1 MKTTLAILLLAVT
14 AFAGTTRPAI
24 EKAIAAAEDKYV
36 QAMLHQDG
44 ATLTK
49 LLGDDL
55 LYTHS
60 SNKTETKADV
70 LKVMETKSLTYKEI
84 TFSNVHMRQYGNT
97 VIVSHNA
104 KIVTEQTGEANLY
117 VTHVWV
123 KQNGGWQLVQRQAT
137 KIPPAS

>member
-1 MKTTLAILLLAVT
+1 MKTTLAIFVFAVA
-14 AFAGTTRPAI
+14 AFAGATQPAI
-24 EKAIAAAEDKYV
+24 EKAIASAENQYV

-44 ATLTK
+44 TALTK

-70 LKVMETKSLTYKEI
+70 LKVMQTKSLTYKEI

-97 VIVSHNA
+97 VIVSHDA

>member
-1 MKTTLAILLLAVT
+1 MKTLLALFLC
-14 AFAGTTRPAI
+14 AAAGIAGTASPAV
-24 EKAIAAAEDKYV
+24 EKAIQAAEDQYI
-36 QAMLHQDG
+36 QALTHQDD
-44 ATLTK
+44 AALRK

-60 SNKTETKADV
+60 SNKTETKDD
-70 LKVMETKSLTYKEI
+70 LIKVMQTKSLTYKEI
-84 TFSNVHMRQYGNT
+84 SFSNPRFRQYGNT
-97 VIVSHNA
+97 VIVTHNA

-137 KIPPAS
+137 KLP